1 MEMTHDFTVHTSPD
15 ATWTAFGD
23 FKEIAQCF
31 PGATVTSMD
40 GDDFDGIMTIKL
52 GPLSLV
58 YRGDGSITERDDASR
73 TVSLTLQGEDKD
85 GHGSAR
91 ADVTVT
97 LSEDPSGTKVEGLT
111 DLTVSGK
118 ADQVGEQV
126 VRDVLATLV
135 EEFGTTLDQ
144 RLVEDPSQGSDE
156 VNGLGPSSAALA
168 AMRSGGDK
176 DQPLSAS
183 ANPIGE
189 EMKERGA
196 DLDHLDGAVGSKAPS
211 AEEVAAYT
219 EKTEPVDPNKSGG
232 HLKSITET
240 DTQGRATDLTT
251 TVMPSLAK
259 DNSTLIATSVGAALL
274 VLGFVRRR
282 RNR

>member
-1 MEMTHDFTVHTSPD
+1 MEMTHAFTVHTSPE

-31 PGATVTSMD
+31 PGATVTKID
-40 GDDFDGIMTIKL
+40 GDDFDGIMTIKM

-58 YRGDGSITERDDASR
+58 YRGDGSITRRDDEAR
-73 TVSLTLQGEDKD
+73 TISLTLQGEDKD
-85 GHGSAR
+85 GHGSAS

-97 LSEDPSGTKVEGLT
+97 LNPADGGTSVEGLT
-111 DLTVSGK
+111 DLRVSGR
-118 ADQVGEQV
+118 AEQVGEQV
-126 VRDVLATLV
+126 VRDALDALV
-135 EEFGTTLDQ
+135 AEFGTTLDQ

-189 EMKERGA
+189 EMEARGA
-196 DLDHLDGAVGSKAPS
+196 DLDNLDGAVGSKAPS
-211 AEEVAAYT
+211 AEQVAAYT
-219 EKTEPVDPNKSGG
+219 EKDEPVDPNTSGG
-232 HLKSITET
+232 HLKPITET
-240 DTQGRATDLTT
+240 DTQGAATDLTKV
-251 TVMPSLAK
+251 VMPSLAK
-259 DNSTLIATSVGAALL
+259 DNSTLIATSVGVALL
-274 VLGFVRRR
+274 VLGAVRRR
-282 RNR
+282 RAR